1 MHDMPPP
8 DSKNIIIVP
17 VFSGQGSGRAS
28 LCHASGQAIHDATSP
43 LGSLLL
49 SSCLDAFLAELSV
62 LSPEE
67 LDQSGICPS
76 DFRDPLSLLSPQS
89 KHSTNQII
97 SGTFLFLAQVLRY
110 QSYVQSTC
118 SRLSSNFL
126 KSNVDHGVGIL
137 GFSSGI
143 FPACVV
149 ATSDDPL
156 TYITTTVEVFRVV
169 FWVGFRVLQFTRK
182 LLRDNPVDC
191 TLPWSIACLGLT
203 HVDVQEHIVRLEQ
216 EHGLSPSLRVTA
228 VLDEQYVTVSGRP
241 DVLKMFSA
249 SVSKYCTVHDTTMN
263 AFYHSQLHLPSTQ
276 EEILADVIKRNIRFP
291 DFHDLHCP
299 LRSTISGA
307 LATPSH
313 EHPSL
318 IHLVIDTV
326 LIHPVNWVLVVKEVA
341 RNVPPDGELQVVN
354 IGPSSGTLRAL
365 EKALPDQVIRCLG
378 ATSDRRDGAAT
389 ASPKQEPIAIVGMA
403 ARTPGASDASELWE
417 ILERG
422 INTVTQIPEDRFN
435 HSSLMNGETG
445 TSPRAMAVE
454 TGNFMND
461 FTHFDHKFFKVSPR
475 EARSMD
481 PQQRILLHT
490 AYEALEN
497 AGYVPDATPSF
508 RRETFGC
515 YIGAAT
521 HDYADNLR
529 NDIDIHYSTGTLKA
543 FLSGRISYFM
553 QFGGPSIVVDTA
565 CSSSIVAIYQACR
578 ALMNKDCNAA
588 LAGGVNVMSSPDMFI
603 GLERGHFLNTSGQ
616 CKSFDASADG
626 YSRGEGCC
634 VFVLKRLCDA
644 VAENDNIL
652 GVIRGVEVNQSGLAH
667 SITHP
672 HSPTQ
677 SDLLRKLLR
686 SCAIQASCVS
696 VVEAHGTGTQ
706 AGDSCEVASIRSV
719 LAQGRTRDNPLHIT
733 SIKANIG
740 HLEAASG
747 VVGLCKL
754 LLMLR
759 HNLIPAQISLDTLN
773 SCIPP
778 LDIDNTVIDTLPSSW
793 ASNSTPRIALLNNF
807 GAAGSNGALI
817 VEEYVK
823 PSHHSLTSHFVVG
836 ISANSSDALEN
847 LRRRYIQWLRNPR
860 NHKASLCDI
869 AYTATARRQL
879 SAFRLAVTASGKEQ
893 LIHAL
898 GTTSATH
905 VDNSEGQVIFVF
917 SGQGSQSFN
926 MAASL
931 YSTSPVFKTCIDRC
945 QNYLISLGYPGILS
959 VIAPESCDYVLPPG
973 AEFEAHQS
981 AVLALEFALSSL
993 WKHWGL
999 VPAGVIGQSLGEY
1012 AAMVTA
1018 EVLSIETALS
1028 IVAKRARLM
1037 AQACAFETTGMLS
1050 VSLEV
1055 QKFQEILDMCVAFP
1069 HVTIAC
1075 VNTESSCVVS
1085 GPIDELYTL
1094 AAYLSVVQGCRTM
1107 LLGVPLGFHSAA
1119 MDPIL
1124 TDLKTHVAS
1133 LPITPPSIP
1142 IASNVYGTVILP
1154 GDGSTFRAEYFA
1166 QHCRQ
1171 PVLFVRGLQAL
1182 ERHLDPVRIGA
1193 WVDIGSHPTCLPMI
1207 DATLSPSSDTLLL
1220 PSMLKHVHPWDT
1232 LSKSLS
1238 CFYRTSIPVNWRRV
1252 FSELSPC
1259 SCVDLPTYP
1268 FETQPFWVPYSDH
1281 ATHIAPAP
1289 TISAQAPD
1297 HPMLSSWSQYP
1308 SRQTG
1313 NVAIFDTPIGILS
1326 PYIDGHKVGGY
1337 ALCPASVY
1345 LEQALAGAVLA
1356 QRHMLL
1362 DFGRCMPIL
1371 RDVKFSR
1378 PLVHRHEIRRIVRTH
1393 VTVHED
1399 GTGAFS
1405 VTSMLESS
1413 REETV
1418 HVQGDIRFS
1427 SIRETTSDLALELP
1441 VIARREDV
1449 VTGPHNG
1456 ETPEVFTTRTAYEVV
1471 FPRVVEYSKDYH
1483 TIQSLTVSGDGAAGV
1498 ARIVLPARSS
1508 PRSLAAQSVF
1518 VDTLL
1523 HVAGFMANMQG
1534 DVSEAYICSDVGSL
1548 KILHNL
1554 VRDKQPYTV
1563 HCIHSLVSSRDFVT
1577 ADISAVQESDPQVVV
1592 AHLRGV
1598 HFSRVRLTSL
1608 HRGLA
1613 IAADTTGTKNRK
1625 RTNSDAIITPSSP
1638 RSVIFARPR
1647 SNTHNTTHR
1656 FNRSELT
1663 KLDVD
1668 DGKSSTTCSAPLS
1681 PLTLVS
1687 ESGAFEKGA
1696 PHIDEERIRMIMAE
1710 VLGLSDSQEIRDG
1723 SDFRSLGLDSLGSI
1737 EAQQA
1742 LRVALDRS
1750 VPHNIF
1756 TTCPTFSSLCEFLVD
1771 NPIPVTGNA
1780 LEAESPREPALER
1793 QHHPSERS
1801 LVPLQ
1806 RCPDGP
1812 HVPLFLIHDGSGLV
1826 SHYERLSPLRRDVWG
1841 LNNPHFFSDESW
1853 GSIEGMAQAYVL
1865 GIERHAKSA
1874 LILGG
1879 WSFGGVVAFE
1889 VARIL
1894 TARGMNVKGVILI
1907 DSPAPST
1914 PPVLSDAVI
1923 DHVVRGEER
1932 NTDSAMVPLVM
1943 RQFKRNT
1950 QLLETFVPANQD
1962 TQISLTFLRSTKGF
1976 HPPGIEGIPTWF
1988 SERNDAESVVRPW
2001 ETLIGRPVK
2010 VWDIPGHHFEPFSP
2024 AHVSRRLWTIYLG
2037 LSAVISWCLY
2047 HRSKRRR
2054 YNLIVRV
2061 VTSKLSRVFNS
2072 DSDVSNTGNFDPV
2085 ILYLF
2090 VRFP

>member
-1 MHDMPPP
+1 MPPP
-8 DSKNIIIVP
+8 QSKNIIVVP

-28 LCHASGQAIHDATSP
+28 LGHASGQAIHDATSP

-49 SSCLDAFLAELSV
+49 SSCLDAFLVELCV

-76 DFRDPLSLLSPQS
+76 DFRDPLSLLSPQP
-89 KHSTNQII
+89 KYSTNQII

-110 QSYVQSTC
+110 QSYVRSTC
-118 SRLSSNFL
+118 SRLSPNSL
-126 KSNVDHGVGIL
+126 KTNVDHGVGIL
-137 GFSSGI
+137 GLSSGI

-149 ATSDDPL
+149 AASENPL
-156 TYITTTVEVFRVV
+156 AYITTAVEVFRVV
-169 FWVGFRVLQFTRK
+169 FWIGFRVLQFTRK
-182 LLRDNPVDC
+182 FLRDNPVDC
-191 TLPWSIACLGLT
+191 ILPWSVACLGLT
-203 HVDVQEHIVRLEQ
+203 NTDVREHIVRFEQ

-241 DVLKMFSA
+241 DVLKTFSA
-249 SVSKYCTVHDTTMN
+249 FVSRYCTVHETTMD
-263 AFYHSQLHLPSTQ
+263 AFYHSQLHLPSTR
-276 EEILADVIKRNIRFP
+276 EEILADVIKHKIQFP

-307 LATPSH
+307 LASPSH
-313 EHPSL
+313 EQPSL
-318 IHLVIDTV
+318 IHLVIDMV
-326 LIHPVNWVLVVKEVA
+326 LIHPVNWVLVAKEVA
-341 RNVPPDGELQVVN
+341 HSIPPDGELQVVN

-365 EKALPDQVIRCLG
+365 EKALPDQVIRCLD
-378 ATSDRRDGAAT
+378 ATSDRHDAAAI

-403 ARTPGASDASELWE
+403 AHTPGASDTSELWE

-422 INTVTQIPEDRFN
+422 VSTVAQIPEDRFN
-435 HSSLMNGETG
+435 HTSFMNGETG
-445 TSPRAMAVE
+445 ASPRAMTVE
-454 TGNFMND
+454 TGNFMSN

-626 YSRGEGCC
+626 YSRSEGCC

-652 GVIRGVEVNQSGLAH
+652 GIIRGVEVNQSGLAH

-719 LAQGRTRDNPLHIT
+719 LAQGRTRDNPLHVT

-747 VVGLCKL
+747 AVGLCKL

-759 HNLIPAQISLDTLN
+759 HNLIPAQISLNTLN
-773 SCIPP
+773 PLIPP
-778 LDIDNTVIDTLPSSW
+778 LDVDNTIIDTFPSSW
-793 ASNSTPRIALLNNF
+793 TSGSAPRFALLNNF
-807 GAAGSNGALI
+807 GAAGSNGALM
-817 VEEYVK
+817 VEEYIK
-823 PSHHSLTSHFVVG
+823 PVHHTAMSHFVVG
-836 ISANSSDALEN
+836 ISANSADALEN
-847 LRRRYIQWLRNPR
+847 LRRRYIQWLCDLR
-860 NHKASLCDI
+860 NHNVPLCDI

-879 SAFRLAVTASGKEQ
+879 FPFRLAVTASDKEQ
-893 LIHAL
+893 LIRAL
-898 GTTSATH
+898 GTTSTTH
-905 VDNSEGQVIFVF
+905 VDDSEGRVIFVF
-917 SGQGSQSFN
+917 SGQGSQYFN
-926 MAASL
+926 MAAPLYATSL
-931 YSTSPVFKTCIDRC
+931 VFKACIDRC
-945 QNYLISLGYPGILS
+945 QNYLISLGYPGILPM
-959 VIAPESCDYVLPPG
+959 IAPEHCDYVLPPN

-999 VPAGVIGQSLGEY
+999 VPAGAIGQSLGEY

-1050 VSLEV
+1050 VSLEA
-1055 QKFQEILDMCVAFP
+1055 QKFQEILDTCGAFP

-1075 VNTESSCVVS
+1075 INTESSCVVS
-1085 GPIDELYTL
+1085 GPIDELHTL
-1094 AAYLSVVQGCRTM
+1094 AAYLSVVQGCRTVC
-1107 LLGVPLGFHSAA
+1107 LDVPLGFHSAA

-1124 TDLKTHVAS
+1124 TDLKTHVTS
-1133 LPITPPSIP
+1133 LSIKPPSIP

-1154 GDGSTFRAEYFA
+1154 GDGSTFRAEYFT

-1171 PVLFVRGLQAL
+1171 PVLFVRGLRAL
-1182 ERHLDPVRIGA
+1182 ERHLDPARIGA
-1193 WVDIGSHPTCLPMI
+1193 WVDIGSHATCLPMI

-1220 PSMLKHVHPWDT
+1220 PSMLKHAHPWDT
-1232 LSKSLS
+1232 LSNSLS
-1238 CFYRTSIPVNWRRV
+1238 RLYRTGVPVNWRRV

-1259 SCVDLPTYP
+1259 SCVDLPSYP
-1268 FETQPFWVPYSDH
+1268 FEMQTFWVPHSKH
-1281 ATHIAPAP
+1281 STHLAPAP
-1289 TISAQAPD
+1289 TITVQAPD

-1345 LEQALAGAVLA
+1345 LEQAFAGAILT
-1356 QRHMLL
+1356 QRHMSL

-1378 PLVHRHEIRRIVRTH
+1378 PLVHRDEIRRIVRTH

-1413 REETV
+1413 REESV
-1418 HVQGDIRFS
+1418 HVHGDIRFS
-1427 SIRETTSDLALELP
+1427 SIRETTSNLALELP
-1441 VIARREDV
+1441 TIARHVEV
-1449 VTGPHNG
+1449 VTSPRNG
-1456 ETPEVFTTRTAYEVV
+1456 ETPEVFTTRTAYEVI

-1483 TIQSLTVSGDGAAGV
+1483 TIQSLTVSGDGVAGV
-1498 ARIVLPARSS
+1498 ARIALPMCSS
-1508 PRSLAAQSVF
+1508 PRSLAAQPVF

-1534 DVSEAYICSDVGSL
+1534 DVSDAYICSDVGSL
-1548 KILHNL
+1548 KILHDL
-1554 VRDKQPYTV
+1554 VNDKQPYTV
-1563 HCIHSLVSSRDFVT
+1563 HCIHTWVSSRDFVT
-1577 ADISAVQESDPQVVV
+1577 ADIFAVEESDPQVVV
-1592 AHLRGV
+1592 AQLQGV
-1598 HFSRVRLTSL
+1598 QFRRVRLTSL

-1613 IAADTTGTKNRK
+1613 IAADTAGTKIRK
-1625 RTNSDAIITPSSP
+1625 RTNSNAIITPSSP
-1638 RSVIFARPR
+1638 RSVIFARSH
-1647 SNTHNTTHR
+1647 SNTHNTNR
-1656 FNRSELT
+1656 FSRTELT

-1668 DGKSSTTCSAPLS
+1668 DGESTTTCSGPLS

-1687 ESGAFEKGA
+1687 ESGAFEKGV
-1696 PHIDEERIRMIMAE
+1696 PDIDEERIRMIIAE
-1710 VLGLSDSQEIRDG
+1710 VLGLADCQEIKDE

-1742 LRVALDRS
+1742 LRVALDRPI
-1750 VPHNIF
+1750 PHNIF
-1756 TTCPTFSSLCEFLVD
+1756 TTCPTFSSLCEFFAD
-1771 NPIPVTGNA
+1771 DFIPVTGNVS
-1780 LEAESPREPALER
+1780 EVETPGEPALEQQ
-1793 QHHPSERS
+1793 QHLSERA

-1806 RCPDGP
+1806 RCTDGS
-1812 HVPLFLIHDGSGLV
+1812 HAPLFLIHDGSGLV
-1826 SHYERLSPLRRDVWG
+1826 SHYERLSPLRRDIWG
-1841 LNNPHFFSDESW
+1841 LNDPRFFSDEPW
-1853 GSIEGMAQAYVL
+1853 GSIEAMAQAYAL
-1865 GIERHAKSA
+1865 AIEIHVKDT

-1894 TARGMNVKGVILI
+1894 TARGINVNGVILI
-1907 DSPAPST
+1907 DSPAPSA
-1914 PPVLSDAVI
+1914 PPLLSDVI
-1923 DHVVRGEER
+1923 INHVVRGEER
-1932 NTDSAMVPLVM
+1932 NVESAMAPLVM

-1950 QLLETFVPANQD
+1950 QLLEVFIPADQD
-1962 TQISLTFLRSTKGF
+1962 TQIPLTFLRSTKGF

-1988 SERNDAESVVRPW
+1988 SERHDAESVVRPW
-2001 ETLIGRPVK
+2001 ETLVGRPVK

-2024 AHVSRRLWTIYLG
+2024 EHVQETSVQLDRACRYLEA
-2037 LSAVISWCLY
+2037 L
-2047 HRSKRRR
+2047 
-2054 YNLIVRV
+2054 
-2061 VTSKLSRVFNS
+2061 
-2072 DSDVSNTGNFDPV
+2072 
-2085 ILYLF
+2085 
-2090 VRFP
+2090 